1 MTRHHFLLGWLFAL
15 AAGLAS
21 AQSSFTVTP
30 LRVDLS
36 AQSPA
41 AIIDVINTS
50 PAALTMQVQQRSWT
64 QADGAD
70 AHADVRDLIVSPA
83 IFTLQKGEKQVVRI
97 ALRGAPDARRERAYR
112 VLVSEVPVPQLK
124 VAPDASGFRVALRMD
139 LPLFVAPLQPAQPAP
154 EYVFESATSRLVVRN
169 NGTGHVRYTDAVVLQ
184 SGRKVAEL
192 PVFTV
197 LPGGMRHFVLP
208 KERVAPG
215 SELRLQAESNA
226 GPVEAAVATAR

>member
-1 MTRHHFLLGWLFAL
+1 MSRQHFLLGWAL
-15 AAGLAS
+15 ALVTGLAS
-21 AQSSFTVTP
+21 AQSGFTVTP

-50 PAALTMQVQQRSWT
+50 PGALTMQVQQRSWT
-64 QADGAD
+64 QAGGAD
-70 AHADVRDLIVSPA
+70 AQADVRDLIVSPA

-112 VLVSEVPVPQLK
+112 VLVSEVPTPQLK

-139 LPLFVAPLQPAQPAP
+139 LPLFVAPLKPAQSAP
-154 EYVFESATSRLVVRN
+154 EYVFEPATTRLVVRN
-169 NGTGHVRYTDAVVLQ
+169 NGTGHIRYTDAVVVQ
-184 SGRKVAEL
+184 AGRKVAEL

-197 LPGGMRHFVLP
+197 LPDGTRHFDLP
-208 KERVAPG
+208 KERVAAG
-215 SELRLQAESNA
+215 SDLRIQAESNA
-226 GPVEAAVATAR
+226 GPIDAAVATAR